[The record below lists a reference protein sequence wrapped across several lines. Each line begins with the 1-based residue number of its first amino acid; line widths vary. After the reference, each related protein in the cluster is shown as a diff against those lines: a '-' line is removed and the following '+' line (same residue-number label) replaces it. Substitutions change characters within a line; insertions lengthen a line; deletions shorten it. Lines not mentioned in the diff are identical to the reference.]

1 MKSNLLGLI
10 IGISTLIATPGQAN
24 AADNYFG
31 IKAGQ
36 MMPDISILG
45 NTVNLGVMMGF
56 PLNNSATSFEAELT
70 GTASKGDVDFYGSEW
85 GVTTL
90 AGYFVYRSQST
101 TYVKLKAGLLYED
114 VNISGG
120 YYYGTS
126 TSGTDTGLSLG
137 VGIGWDLGHAH
148 KIELEAT
155 LIEADI
161 NFISVSYLF

>member
-10 IGISTLIATPGQAN
+10 VGISALTATPGQAS

-36 MMPDISILG
+36 MIPDIGILG

-56 PLNNSATSFEAELT
+56 PLNNPATSFEAELT
-70 GTASKGDVDFYGSEW
+70 STVSKGDVEFYGSEW
-85 GVTTL
+85 DVTTL

-114 VNISGG
+114 VTIGG
-120 YYYGTS
+120 FYYGS
-126 TSGTDTGLSLG
+126 SSSGTDTGLSLG